1 MSTSQSPKVRDVELG
16 SLHSDNTS
24 DYGMEDFFK
33 QVTGIEKMMEKIS
46 NHLKKLQEANE
57 NSKSATKASSMKKIR
72 QQMEKDVDEVG
83 KIAHM
88 IKTKLQEIDRDNLA
102 NRKKPGCEKGTGVDR
117 SRMALTAALKKKSKD
132 RMNDF
137 QNLRKTIQDENRE
150 VVERAVFTV
159 TGTLPTDEMID
170 RLIATG
176 NNEQIF
182 QRQFKKWH
190 VFQIID
196 IIEEI
201 QERNDAVFMDM
212 AVLVEAQEEIL
223 DNIESQV
230 ATAMNHVQ
238 SGNNELLT
246 AKSLSKRS
254 RKCMFIAIVILLA
267 IAAVIVLSIL
277 KPWK

>member
-57 NSKSATKASSMKKIR
+57 NSKSATKASSMKTIR

-83 KIAHM
+83 KIAHK
-88 IKTKLQEIDRDNLA
+88 IKAKLQEIDRDNLA
-102 NRKKPGCEKGTGVDR
+102 NRNKPGCEKGTGVDR
-117 SRMALTAALKKKSKD
+117 SRMALTAALKKKLKD

-137 QNLRKTIQDENRE
+137 QNLRKTIQDDNRE

-170 RLIATG
+170 RLIANG

-182 QRQFKKWH
+182 QKAIQEMGRG
-190 VFQIID
+190 QIID

-201 QERNDAVFMDM
+201 QERNDV
-212 AVLVEAQEEIL
+212 VKEIERKLL
-223 DNIESQV
+223 DLHQ
-230 ATAMNHVQ
+230 A
-238 SGNNELLT
+238 
-246 AKSLSKRS
+246 
-254 RKCMFIAIVILLA
+254 
-267 IAAVIVLSIL
+267 
-277 KPWK
+277 

>member
-46 NHLKKLQEANE
+46 NHLKKLQEGNE
-57 NSKSATKASSMKKIR
+57 NSKSATKASSMKTIR

-102 NRKKPGCEKGTGVDR
+102 NRNKPGCEKGTGVDR
-117 SRMALTAALKKKSKD
+117 SRMALTAALKKKLKD

-137 QNLRKTIQDENRE
+137 QNLRKSIQDDNRE

-159 TGTLPTDEMID
+159 TGTLPTDEVRFIAIMARWISMLNSSCTHSWLLKHVQMID
-170 RLIATG
+170 CLIANG

-182 QRQFKKWH
+182 QKAIQEMGRG
-190 VFQIID
+190 QIID

-201 QERNDAVFMDM
+201 QERNDAVK
-212 AVLVEAQEEIL
+212 EIERKLL
-223 DNIESQV
+223 DLHQ
-230 ATAMNHVQ
+230 A
-238 SGNNELLT
+238 
-246 AKSLSKRS
+246 
-254 RKCMFIAIVILLA
+254 
-267 IAAVIVLSIL
+267 
-277 KPWK
+277 

>member
-1 MSTSQSPKVRDVELG
+1 MSTSQSLKVRDVELG

-57 NSKSATKASSMKKIR
+57 NSKSATKASSMKTIR

-102 NRKKPGCEKGTGVDR
+102 NRNKPGCEKGTGVDR
-117 SRMALTAALKKKSKD
+117 SRMALTAALKKKLKD

-137 QNLRKTIQDENRE
+137 QNLRKSIQDDNRE

-182 QRQFKKWH
+182 QKAIREMGLHWYLVISCALIIMKH

-201 QERNDAVFMDM
+201 QERNDAVK
-212 AVLVEAQEEIL
+212 EIERKLL
-223 DNIESQV
+223 DLHQ
-230 ATAMNHVQ
+230 A
-238 SGNNELLT
+238 
-246 AKSLSKRS
+246 
-254 RKCMFIAIVILLA
+254 
-267 IAAVIVLSIL
+267 
-277 KPWK
+277 